1 MIMET
6 SKDKPTM
13 TAGELI
19 EELKKVSPKSKIYT
33 EQLNGIRIE
42 IARVVGVTN
51 FGKGISSEKVLL
63 NIF

>member
-1 MIMET
+1 MET

-19 EELKKVSPKSKIYT
+19 EELKKVHPNAKIYT
-33 EQLNGIRIE
+33 EQLKGISIE
-42 IARVVGVTN
+42 IVRVVGVTN